1 MVATADYATSFI
13 VDASGV
19 QASRPIAPIENATK
33 FAGDAYDALKPNG
46 RRKSPSVQIVREDVH
61 LRGQK
66 REAMSANAA
75 DLARNFSVAAWMV
88 RRHLDYVASFRFS
101 AKTGDPAINTT
112 ITDFL
117 AVQSMRERCDRGGR
131 LSREKMFRLVEA
143 RRVLDGDVGLLR
155 LRNGNTQVIESDL
168 IRNPEKMRSADEW
181 ENGVRIDGA
190 GYQLEYSISRRPRG
204 GRGYVWQRNVP
215 RQNFYL
221 YGFFER
227 DAANQTRGISPV
239 TASLNDFRDVYEVRD
254 YAKAKSKIGQLFAFA
269 ITRKEGSASLEK
281 ILPTVSQNEVENQN
295 AAAADEPEPRVVDL
309 SKGPVGFDLDD
320 GEDVKIIESASP
332 SNEFRGHVQTEL
344 AIALKALDI
353 PFSWYDE
360 AYTNYSGSRGSW
372 LLYDRAAADKR
383 NDQIELRREWFFWQL
398 VRGIADGELVLP
410 AGMTAYDVAY
420 RFTDW
425 IPRGMPWWKP
435 SEEVVGVLKAIGG
448 GLDNPERAC
457 QEADR
462 GDVYDNIDATIRVMK
477 YAREQGVLE
486 LNEPL
491 KLSFEAEFP
500 PVIEANNGP
509 TK

>member
-1 MVATADYATSFI
+1 MVATDYSTSFI
-13 VDASGV
+13 VDPSGV
-19 QASRPIAPIENATK
+19 QTARPVAPIERATK
-33 FAGDAYDALKPNG
+33 FAGDAYDALKPSG
-46 RRKSPSVQIVREDVH
+46 RRKSPSTQIVREDVH
-61 LRGQK
+61 LRTKQ
-66 REAMSANAA
+66 REALSANSA

-101 AKTGDPAINTT
+101 AKTGDTELNKTIN
-112 ITDFL
+112 DFL
-117 AVQSMRERCDRGGR
+117 AVQSNRERCDRGGR

-155 LRNGNTQVIESDL
+155 LRSGQTQIIESDL
-168 IRNPEKMRSADEW
+168 IRNPEKMRERDEW

-190 GYQLEYSISRRPRG
+190 GYQLEYAISRRPKG
-204 GRGYVWQRNVP
+204 GRGYEWQRNVP

-227 DAANQTRGISPV
+227 DAANQTRGVSPV
-239 TASLNDFRDVYEVRD
+239 AASLNDFRDVYEVRD

-269 ITRKEGSASLEK
+269 ITRKTGSAGLETV
-281 ILPTVSQNEVENQN
+281 LPTRTQNQVEAQN

-309 SKGPVGFDLDD
+309 SKGPIGFDLDED
-320 GEDVKIIESASP
+320 EDVKIIESASP

-383 NDQIELRREWFFWQL
+383 ADQIELRREWFFWQL
-398 VRGIADGELVLP
+398 VRGIADGEIVLP
-410 AGMTAYDVAY
+410 SPLTAYDVAY
-420 RFTDW
+420 RLTDW

-435 SEEVVGVLKAIGG
+435 SEEVVGTLKAIGG

-462 GDVYDNIDATIRVMK
+462 GDVYDNIDATLRVMK
-477 YAREQGVLE
+477 YARDRGIAE

-500 PVIEANNGP
+500 QVIEVTTNG
-509 TK
+509 TN